1 MSEKHYRLNAKKYN
15 RIRTVEIAPSEGKLG
30 GQTYGCQVKDC
41 PEPAGMTISLN
52 ETSTDSRKI
61 DIKNI
66 RSCELCDN
74 HFIEWLQDDETP
86 HILLQDK
93 VEPLMFRTSVLKARP
108 TRYEQVLM

>member
-1 MSEKHYRLNAKKYN
+1 M
-15 RIRTVEIAPSEGKLG
+15 EIAPSEGKLG

-61 DIKNI
+61 EIKKI

-74 HFIEWLQDDETP
+74 HFIDWLQGGETP

-93 VEPLMFRTSVLKARP
+93 VDPVIISASVLKARP
-108 TRYEQVLM
+108 TRYEQVLNVI